1 MKVLITGGSG
11 FIGSFLAENLIEN
24 GHSVIALDYLSTGF
38 YSNLASLTDNKKFSF
53 VKGDVMDENLV
64 DDLVSQSDNVFHLAA
79 AVGVDLILKNP
90 INILETNIKGTD
102 AVLKSVT
109 KHDKAVLIAST
120 SEIYG
125 KSTDYPFKEDSDR
138 LLGPTTI
145 SRWAYSDSKAIDE
158 FLSLGYYHQFNT
170 KVVITR
176 LFNTVGPRQTG
187 RYGMVLPRFVE
198 SAISGKEIKVFGDG
212 NQSRCF
218 MHVHDA
224 VKALTSIINDSN
236 AYGEIFNV
244 GQQTEVSILDLA
256 KRIIELTKSNS
267 EIRLVPYSEAYDP
280 GFEDMPRRIPDTTKI
295 NSLIGWKPSIEL
307 DEIIT
312 DVINFQTSDKK
323 QE

>member
-1 MKVLITGGSG
+1 MKALITGGSG
-11 FIGSFLAENLIEN
+11 FIGSFLSESLLQSGN
-24 GHSVIALDYLSTGF
+24 SVICLDNLSTGF
-38 YSNLASLTDNKKFSF
+38 YDNIEDLIDNENFSF
-53 VKGDVMDENLV
+53 VKGDVMDENLI
-64 DDLVSQSDNVFHLAA
+64 DELVSQCDVVFHLAA

-90 INILETNIKGTD
+90 IKILETNIKGTD

-109 KHDKAVLIAST
+109 KYDKPVLIAST

-158 FLSLGYYHQFNT
+158 FLSLGYFNQFHT
-170 KVVITR
+170 KVVIAR

-198 SAISGKEIKVFGDG
+198 SALSDDEIKVYGDG
-212 NQSRCF
+212 TQRRCF

-224 VKALTSIINDSN
+224 IKGLISLIDNPA
-236 AYGEIFNV
+236 AYGQIYNI
-244 GQQTEVSILDLA
+244 GQQKEISIYELA
-256 KRIIELTKSNS
+256 EKIIQLANSNS
-267 EIRLVPYSEAYDP
+267 KIQLVPYSEAYDP

-295 NSLIGWKPSIEL
+295 NSLIGWKANIEL
-307 DEIIT
+307 ENIIN
-312 DVINFQTSDKK
+312 DVIEFQSSDKK
-323 QE
+323 H

>member
-24 GHSVIALDYLSTGF
+24 GHSVIALDNLSTGF

-312 DVINFQTSDKK
+312 DVINFQTSD
-323 QE
+323 